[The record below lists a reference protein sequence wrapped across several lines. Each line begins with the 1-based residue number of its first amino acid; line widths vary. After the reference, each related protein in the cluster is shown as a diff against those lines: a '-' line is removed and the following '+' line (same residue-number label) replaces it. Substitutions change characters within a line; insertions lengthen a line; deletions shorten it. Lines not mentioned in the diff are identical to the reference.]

1 MNGEELLANLII
13 SGTGVDIRAFWTT
26 VGTEKVI
33 EYIGFTNAI
42 NAPTSAKCWFI
53 TKLEYNGTG
62 DFQRARKLSVQNILD
77 NRASLFP

>member
-53 TKLEYNGTG
+53 TKLEYNGTA

>member
-1 MNGEELLANLII
+1 LNGEELLANLII

-53 TKLEYNGTG
+53 TKLEYNGTA